1 MTPLEICRKCILPLR
16 GFALLLGASL
26 MGGCTSDEPGK
37 QYELRT
43 DMYTQ
48 PSYRHNEDPRPAPA
62 GTVITVGFEASI
74 ADSASAALLHNPFTF
89 PPESVDT
96 AKVLF
101 ETYCSPCH
109 GNSAKGDGLVAAK
122 FQTPPDLTG
131 QKYVHA
137 PEGYLYSV
145 ARNGIRIMP
154 PQSENTTLRDRW
166 LIISH
171 LRSLQKQ

>member
-1 MTPLEICRKCILPLR
+1 
-16 GFALLLGASL
+16 
-26 MGGCTSDEPGK
+26 MGGCTSDQPGH

-62 GTVITVGFEASI
+62 VTVVAGGIEAPV
-74 ADSASAALLHNPFTF
+74 ADSASAARLKNPYTFTA
-89 PPESVDT
+89 ESADT

-101 ETYCSPCH
+101 ETYCFPCH
-109 GNSAKGDGLVAAK
+109 GLAARGDGPVAAK
-122 FQTPPDLTG
+122 FQTPPDLTTL
-131 QKYVHA
+131 KYVRA

-154 PQSENTTLRDRW
+154 PQSEHTTARERW